1 MPIAYFDQLGLP
13 RLITSTFRTARY
25 GPACRVVW
33 QGYGLMV
40 VPYAD
45 LFSVFWTQKHVS
57 PKLQCKPQVTYQENL
72 PEPCLTG

>member
-1 MPIAYFDQLGLP
+1 WWRNSGKLLNSVLPIAYFYQLGLP
-13 RLITSTFRTARY
+13 RLITSTSRTAWC

-45 LFSVFWTQKHVS
+45 F
-57 PKLQCKPQVTYQENL
+57 
-72 PEPCLTG
+72 EPARWINYL